1 MLLENDFTGR
11 ERERYIY
18 IKRLIPIRGEDL
30 IKGIPGGIS
39 KCIHSKMEIWK
50 WKVEI
55 SFIFSTYTFPTEVES
70 HAKQSILK
78 QSFGSSLTSMVIYIA
93 NTGNFP
99 TGKLLIQ
106 MLWNVATSFACASI
120 ARNRRGSGNSCHPA
134 NKILSPNSKR
144 NFPGIVTLM
153 LASFKIY
160 LSAEIQVARHVWKV
174 FGTMA
179 VIEQTKLNEYSHCR
193 PS

>member
-1 MLLENDFTGR
+1 MILQREK
-11 ERERYIY
+11 EREIE
-18 IKRLIPIRGEDL
+18 RLIPIRGEDL

-39 KCIHSKMEIWK
+39 KCIYSKMENGAWK
-50 WKVEI
+50 FRFA
-55 SFIFSTYTFPTEVES
+55 FIDLYFFDQAES
-70 HAKQSILK
+70 HARQSILK
-78 QSFGSSLTSMVIYIA
+78 QSFGQWVEFDEYGNLYIA
-93 NTGNFP
+93 NTRNFP

-120 ARNRRGSGNSCHPA
+120 ARNRRGSGNSSHPA

-160 LSAEIQVARHVWKV
+160 LSVKIQVQDTSGKSLARWPLSSK
-174 FGTMA
+174 
-179 VIEQTKLNEYSHCR
+179 QN
-193 PS
+193 

>member
-1 MLLENDFTGR
+1 
-11 ERERYIY
+11 
-18 IKRLIPIRGEDL
+18 
-30 IKGIPGGIS
+30 
-39 KCIHSKMEIWK
+39 
-50 WKVEI
+50 
-55 SFIFSTYTFPTEVES
+55 
-70 HAKQSILK
+70 
-78 QSFGSSLTSMVIYIA
+78 
-93 NTGNFP
+93 
-99 TGKLLIQ
+99 

-120 ARNRRGSGNSCHPA
+120 ARNRRGSGNSSHPA
-134 NKILSPNSKR
+134 NKILSPNSER

-179 VIEQTKLNEYSHCR
+179 VIGQTKLNEYSHCR

>member
-1 MLLENDFTGR
+1 MLLENDFTER
-11 ERERYIY
+11 EREIYIY

-30 IKGIPGGIS
+30 IIPGGIS

-106 MLWNVATSFACASI
+106 ML
-120 ARNRRGSGNSCHPA
+120 
-134 NKILSPNSKR
+134 
-144 NFPGIVTLM
+144 
-153 LASFKIY
+153 
-160 LSAEIQVARHVWKV
+160 
-174 FGTMA
+174 
-179 VIEQTKLNEYSHCR
+179 
-193 PS
+193 

>member
-1 MLLENDFTGR
+1 MLLENDFTER
-11 ERERYIY
+11 ERERDIY

-106 MLWNVATSFACASI
+106 ML
-120 ARNRRGSGNSCHPA
+120 
-134 NKILSPNSKR
+134 
-144 NFPGIVTLM
+144 
-153 LASFKIY
+153 
-160 LSAEIQVARHVWKV
+160 
-174 FGTMA
+174 
-179 VIEQTKLNEYSHCR
+179 
-193 PS
+193 